1 MVGVK
6 LTALGK
12 YVPARIMTNAEV
24 ATIVDTSDEWIRTR
38 TGINQ
43 RRIAAPEESTSTL
56 AIAAAQDV
64 LDKRGIDPLEVEMI
78 IVATMMPDNSF
89 PATACQ
95 VQSGIGAFNASAFDV
110 SAACSGFVYALEIA
124 AQFIKTAAKQNA
136 LVIGSEVLSRVIDWQ
151 DRSTCVLFGDGA
163 GSAFVEAAQEECFL
177 ASVLSADGTGKDL
190 LYMPAGGTLLPTSIE
205 TVQNR
210 QHFLKMKGQEL
221 FQAVVPMICDVIMS
235 TCEKA
240 GIPLENIKL
249 IVPHQANVHI
259 IKEVAE
265 YLKFPFERFLIN
277 LQNYG
282 NTSAASI
289 PLALNDAV
297 EEEKI
302 LPGDFVVMVGFGS
315 GLTCAASLICWDE
328 SFIK

>member
-1 MVGVK
+1 MVGVR

-12 YVPARIMTNAEV
+12 YVPARIMTNDEL
-24 ATIVDTSDEWIRTR
+24 ATIIDTSDEWIRTR
-38 TGINQ
+38 TGIHQ
-43 RRIAAPEESTSTL
+43 RRIAAPEENTSTL
-56 AIAAAQDV
+56 AIAAAKDV
-64 LDKRGIDPLEVEMI
+64 LSKRGIEPSEVEMI
-78 IVATMMPDNSF
+78 VVATMMPDSPF

-95 VQSGIGAFNASAFDV
+95 VQSGIGAFNASAFDI

-124 AQFIKTAAKQNA
+124 AQFIKTTAKRNA
-136 LVIGSEVLSRVIDWQ
+136 LVIGAEVLSRVIDWQ
-151 DRSTCVLFGDGA
+151 NRSTCVLFGDGA
-163 GSAFVEAAQEECFL
+163 GAAFIEAGQEERFL
-177 ASVLSADGTGKDL
+177 GCVLSADGTGRDL
-190 LYMPAGGTLLPTSIE
+190 LYMPAGGTELPASVE

-221 FQAVVPMICDVIMS
+221 FQAVVPMVCDVIWS

-240 GIPLENIKL
+240 GISLDNIKL

-259 IKEVAE
+259 INEVAE
-265 YLKFPFERFLIN
+265 CLELPFERFMIN
-277 LQNYG
+277 LHNYG

-289 PLALNDAV
+289 PLALIDAV

-302 LPGDFVVMVGFGS
+302 LPGDYVVIVGFGS

-328 SFIK
+328 SFVK